1 MREFWKW
8 LVDTD
13 AGLLTRIGIG
23 AMIFLALAL
32 TDLRRHG
39 PRATRWREYLFLL
52 AVVVV
57 AMAYGAVNDLITSR
71 ISWEYF
77 YYFKDL
83 MKTLGAT
90 TPPDPTALTW
100 GAAKIGVAAS
110 WSAGLIVA
118 VAMLLANNPRPGLP
132 QLPYL
137 KMFPLLANIL
147 LCCLA
152 CALVLGEAG
161 YMGWLAKT
169 SSDFR
174 ELVLHDEF
182 RPYRFMAVYG
192 IHLGAYVGGAIG
204 MGWAVW
210 TIRRS
215 RRRMAA

>member
-118 VAMLLANNPRPGLP
+118 VAMLLAN
-132 QLPYL
+132 
-137 KMFPLLANIL
+137 IL